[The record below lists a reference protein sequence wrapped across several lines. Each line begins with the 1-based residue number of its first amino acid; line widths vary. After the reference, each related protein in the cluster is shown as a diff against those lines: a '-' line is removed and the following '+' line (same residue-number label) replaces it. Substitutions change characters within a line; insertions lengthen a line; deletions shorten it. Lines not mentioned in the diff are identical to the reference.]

1 MNVFQEI
8 DLKKVFCWLIAFFLL
23 VFKDYVD
30 GKHITEIGA
39 VGGCDVDMVED
50 MVTIMKRQNLLVD
63 GDCLRLG
70 TDIGKGKSNLFNF
83 FLIKRQR
90 ATPNIY
96 FFYISKFISMIENL
110 IVYKIDK
117 IYVFHP
123 WLSNLQNTLRSI
135 LFRTI
140 HRSI

>member
-8 DLKKVFCWLIAFFLL
+8 DLKKVFCWLIAFFFFL

-83 FLIKRQR
+83 VLIKKQR
-90 ATPNIY
+90 ATPDIY
-96 FFYISKFISMIENL
+96 FFYISKFISMILVNIYKRQIKKKLRVSSL
-110 IVYKIDK
+110 II
-117 IYVFHP
+117 
-123 WLSNLQNTLRSI
+123 
-135 LFRTI
+135 
-140 HRSI
+140 

>member
-1 MNVFQEI
+1 MVFI
-8 DLKKVFCWLIAFFLL
+8 
-23 VFKDYVD
+23 DYVD

-70 TDIGKGKSNLFNF
+70 TDIGKGKLNLFNF
-83 FLIKRQR
+83 FLIKKQC

-110 IVYKIDK
+110 IVSKIDK
-117 IYVFHP
+117 NYVVHP
-123 WLSNLQNTLRSI
+123 LLSNLQNTLRSI

-140 HRSI
+140 HRGI

>member
-1 MNVFQEI
+1 MILFLYISTFICNERFSGNCSQESV
-8 DLKKVFCWLIAFFLL
+8 LLINCIFVL

-83 FLIKRQR
+83 FLIKKQCL
-90 ATPNIY
+90 
-96 FFYISKFISMIENL
+96 KFISMIENL
-110 IVYKIDK
+110 IV
-117 IYVFHP
+117 
-123 WLSNLQNTLRSI
+123 
-135 LFRTI
+135 
-140 HRSI
+140 

>member
-1 MNVFQEI
+1 MLISTKLSTTPEVILFLYISTFICNEQFLGNLSQESVLLI
-8 DLKKVFCWLIAFFLL
+8 DIIFFE
-23 VFKDYVD
+23 DYVD

-96 FFYISKFISMIENL
+96 FFYISKFVSMIENL
-110 IVYKIDK
+110 IV
-117 IYVFHP
+117 
-123 WLSNLQNTLRSI
+123 
-135 LFRTI
+135 
-140 HRSI
+140 